1 MNGSKPDS
9 ALLSLPATNST
20 RSIGFNT
27 LIVAFAGHLIAWTGY
42 VAMHISD
49 ESFYLPQPWM
59 ISLSGFLLTVVATF
73 CAVII
78 GRALPR
84 PFRPWFMIVSLVVL
98 IGSGVS
104 EIVGLVFYSMNT
116 PPSGVV
122 DIVANSL
129 AVLPF
134 IGELAY
140 PFVLSGVIMWA
151 VRVPNI
157 ELQTTLGTRIG
168 SGRGDPAFATT
179 AFAIYASTL
188 ATGLAVTIFLIV
200 TFFAPVAPISNE
212 GWDTEFLWLTAAGIV
227 GAIGLTGVLRRLSTT
242 PMSTTVSTTLAT
254 LSLFALVF
262 AHQLS
267 SLSVAQAV
275 YSDSVGIGGT
285 LVWVFAAFMFPL
297 TAVLFL
303 LMVLI
308 IKIRSR
314 NK

>member
-1 MNGSKPDS
+1 
-9 ALLSLPATNST
+9 LLSLPATSST

-42 VAMHISD
+42 VAIHISD
-49 ESFYLPQPWM
+49 ESFYLPQPWV
-59 ISLSGFLLTVVATF
+59 ISLSGFLLAVVAAF

-78 GRALPR
+78 GQALPR
-84 PFRPWFMIVSLVVL
+84 RFRPWFMIISLIVL
-98 IGSGVS
+98 IGSGIS
-104 EIVGLVFYSMNT
+104 EIVGLVFYSIDT
-116 PPSGVV
+116 PLNGVV

-140 PFVLSGVIMWA
+140 PFVLSGVIVWA
-151 VRVPNI
+151 VRVAST
-157 ELQTTLGTRIG
+157 ELQTTPRTRIV
-168 SGRGDPAFATT
+168 SGRGDPGFATT
-179 AFAIYASTL
+179 AFVIYALTL
-188 ATGLAVTIFLIV
+188 VIGIAVAMFLIV
-200 TFFAPVAPISNE
+200 TFFAPVASISDE
-212 GWDTEFLWLTAAGIV
+212 GWDTEFIWLTAAGIV

-275 YSDSVGIGGT
+275 YYDSTGIGGT

-303 LMVLI
+303 LMALI

-314 NK
+314 HGWTRTSSGHL